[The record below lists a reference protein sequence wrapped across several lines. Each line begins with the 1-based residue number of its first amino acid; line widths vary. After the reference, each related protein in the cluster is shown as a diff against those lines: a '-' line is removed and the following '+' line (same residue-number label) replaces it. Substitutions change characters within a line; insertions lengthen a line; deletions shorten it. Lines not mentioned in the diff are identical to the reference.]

1 MKHEEKNNGLPAYLN
16 DVDDSPINNPYTE
29 PEQKPN
35 KLLRCM
41 VVDDEPHAVDLIRRH
56 IKDTPFLQLVYAS
69 THPVEIIDKAAKEPF
84 DILFSDVE
92 MPVLSGF
99 NLIDLLRG
107 KCRFILC
114 TGYKKYALKGYEHD
128 ISDYL
133 LKPILYSRFLKAAT
147 KVQQQFLLEQ
157 ECRQTGNTVSA
168 EEYLLLK
175 GDRKY
180 RHFHIC
186 LDDIDYIEGAGHYV
200 FIIAKG
206 EKKII
211 HVSMKNLQQQL
222 PQNRFVRI
230 HNCFIVPIHKITFI
244 DTDELGLKNTRHPLP
259 LGAVYR
265 EALLLRL
272 KRQD

>member
-1 MKHEEKNNGLPAYLN
+1 MMNEEKNAVSIVYANNAGDLSLN
-16 DVDDSPINNPYTE
+16 QPYYE
-29 PEQKPN
+29 PPQKPN
-35 KLLRCM
+35 KILRCM

-56 IKDTPFLQLVYAS
+56 IKDTPFLQLVYAA

-84 DILFSDVE
+84 DLLFSDVE

-107 KCRFILC
+107 KCHFVLC
-114 TGYKKYALKGYEHD
+114 TGFKKYALKGYEHD
-128 ISDYL
+128 ICDYL

-147 KVQQQFLLEQ
+147 KVQQQILNEN
-157 ECRQTGNTVSA
+157 EHRQTNNIVSA
-168 EEYLLLK
+168 QEYLLLK

-180 RHFHIC
+180 RHVHIC
-186 LDDIDYIEGAGHYV
+186 LNDIDYIEGAGHYV

-211 HVSMKNLQQQL
+211 HISLKQLQQQL
-222 PQNRFVRI
+222 PQNRFVRV
-230 HNCFIVPIHKITFI
+230 HHSYIVPVNKITFI
-244 DTDELGLKNTRHPLP
+244 DTDEVGLQNARHPLP

-265 EALLLRL
+265 DALLMRL
-272 KRQD
+272 KKQG